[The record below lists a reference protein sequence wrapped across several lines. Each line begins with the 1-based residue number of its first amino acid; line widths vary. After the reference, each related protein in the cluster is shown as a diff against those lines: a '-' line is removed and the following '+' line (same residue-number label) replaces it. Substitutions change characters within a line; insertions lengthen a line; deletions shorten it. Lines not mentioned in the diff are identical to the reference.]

1 MPQALADIVAGLAG
15 LVVLQVL
22 LLIIIRLAAV
32 RRVRRARRFRP
43 VAERALGDYL
53 AGSGDGVALAGRGE
67 RALFLAI
74 SQGALADLRG
84 DDRDRLVDLLVRL
97 GFAHD
102 AMLGL
107 RARRKVTR
115 RRAAETLATLATPLA
130 VPTLRDALADRDVLV
145 RTTCACTLA
154 ATGGED
160 VVPALVAVA
169 RRDGPGAPGAAA
181 SVVLAL
187 AQRRPEA
194 LAPLLAADS
203 PAAIRRIAITI
214 AADLRL
220 TQLTGLLQPCLEE
233 TDDLAASSARG
244 LGQIGEFRAVPAL
257 VRVAED
263 ADRSL
268 PARAAAATALGA
280 IGDPSSMGALEGLLA
295 APDWPLQAA
304 AAEALA
310 RLGRPGSA
318 VLRRAAASGRP
329 EMAELAEAALS
340 Q

>member
-1 MPQALADIVAGLAG
+1 MTVTGWWTCW
-15 LVVLQVL
+15 
-22 LLIIIRLAAV
+22 
-32 RRVRRARRFRP
+32 
-43 VAERALGDYL
+43 
-53 AGSGDGVALAGRGE
+53 SGFV
-67 RALFLAI
+67 
-74 SQGALADLRG
+74 
-84 DDRDRLVDLLVRL
+84 
-97 GFAHD
+97 HD

-107 RARRKVTR
+107 RARRTVAR
-115 RRAAETLATLATPLA
+115 RRAAETLAALATPLA
-130 VPTLRDALADRDVLV
+130 VPALRDALADRDSLV

-160 VVPALVAVA
+160 VVPAVVAVA
-169 RRDGPGAPGAAA
+169 CRDAPAESGAAA
-181 SVVLAL
+181 SVMLAL

-194 LAPLLAADS
+194 LTPLLAAGS

-220 TQLTGLLQPCLEE
+220 SQLTGLLQPCLED

-244 LGQIGEFRAVPAL
+244 LGKIGEFRAVPAL
-257 VRVAED
+257 VRLAED

-268 PARAAAATALGA
+268 PARAAAATALGD

-318 VLRRAAASGRP
+318 VLRRAAASGRQD
-329 EMAELAEAALS
+329 MAALAEAALD